1 MIVKISILSA
11 VLLLSIKFSMAQTAV
26 ETEIRKLDQLEAQAT
41 ISGDTITLKKLWSPG
56 FVVNN
61 PANMVVNVV
70 QIRQMMKEGKIA
82 YTTFSRVIEKV
93 TITGPVAV
101 TMGYEEIEP
110 EKATDNAGKKVT
122 RRYTNVWLREKEG
135 WKIIARQATIIDV
148 K

>member
-1 MIVKISILSA
+1 MKVSIWTA
-11 VLLLSIKFSMAQTAV
+11 LLLLAMKFSMAQSAV
-26 ETEIRKLDQLEAQAT
+26 ESEIRKLDQLEAQAT

-61 PANMVVNVV
+61 PANVVVNVA
-70 QIRQMMKEGKIA
+70 QIRQLMKEGKIA

-101 TMGYEEIEP
+101 TMGYEENEP

-122 RRYTNVWLREKEG
+122 RRYTNVWLKEKDG